1 MWHLMVFEDPGRT
14 TPVKVMSF
22 ETVRQVAYV
31 VGMPTST
38 VFNFFHNL
46 IHARGSLRYVAL
58 FKD

>member
-1 MWHLMVFEDPGRT
+1 MVFEDPGRT

-31 VGMPTST
+31 VGMPTAT

-46 IHARGSLRYVAL
+46 INARGSLRYVSL